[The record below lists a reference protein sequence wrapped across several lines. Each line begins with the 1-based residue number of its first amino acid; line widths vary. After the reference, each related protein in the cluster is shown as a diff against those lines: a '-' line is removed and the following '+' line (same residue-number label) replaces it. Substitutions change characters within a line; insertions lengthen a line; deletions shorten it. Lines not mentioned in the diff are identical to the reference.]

1 MSQEKLEKI
10 DLWVTQATREIE
22 LSEPGT
28 DRSQFPL
35 RDLFSSIA
43 EKSEGLEGLEEFHKC
58 AVHTNALI
66 EEILFSGENY
76 TADQLAALAGLA
88 AQLSSLRAG
97 ETTVFVEP
105 ASEAS
110 EVADVNGAPAEDLEK
125 IDNWISQASRE
136 ILLSEPGTDRSQFP
150 LRDLFSSIAEK
161 SEGLEGLEEFHKCA
175 VHTNALIEEILFS
188 GQNYTEAQLETLG
201 ALATQ
206 LEELRSG
213 SITKFTA
220 PAAAGASTPAEISL
234 EVPAASESAPEA
246 DDEFTSIDI
255 EADGDILH
263 EFSNEAREHLDN
275 IEQGILV
282 LEDQPDDAAMLS
294 SIFRAFHTFKGASGF
309 LRLMPVNRLS
319 HELENLLDLAR
330 SGKLVLNPFVIDLIL
345 EGRDVLKNF
354 TDELQLQ
361 LSGEKPVVPIH
372 VPVNKLVVRVK
383 AVIENPQEIPSAPEA
398 ERDEEPSPAESPKQA
413 TEGSGVKAVSTMM
426 KVDTRKFDSL
436 VELVGELVI
445 AQSQVSQHPDL
456 ANLHSQ
462 QLTRNLSQLSQI
474 ALELQK
480 IAMSLRMV
488 AIKGTFQKM
497 IRLVR
502 DLNASTG
509 KSVDLVIRGEDTEM
523 DRTMVEELADP
534 LMHMI
539 RNSVDH
545 GIETNE
551 KRLEAGKSEKGI
563 VRLSAFHQ
571 GGSIVVEIADDGAGL
586 NTKRIF
592 DKAVERG
599 IVTADASLSDKE
611 IFDLIFA
618 PGFSTAEK
626 ITGISGRGVGMDVVK
641 QNIAKMRGKIEID
654 SVPGKG
660 TTFRI
665 FLPLT
670 LAIIDGLI
678 ARVGEERYI
687 FPTLSVCESFRP
699 KPEMITTIQG
709 KGEVVKVRDRLCP
722 ILRLYNHFKITPRS
736 TDPCESLLI
745 VVESA
750 GQRRCIMVD
759 ELIGKQEVV
768 IKSLDERFKSNK
780 CVAGAAILGDGLV
793 GLILDPRELVQTGG
807 RNTQGPQA

>member
-10 DLWVTQATREIE
+10 DLWIAQATREIE
-22 LSEPGT
+22 LSEPST

-35 RDLFSSIA
+35 RDLFASIA
-43 EKSEGLEGLEEFHKC
+43 EKSGDLPGLEEFHK
-58 AVHTNALI
+58 AAKHTAELI
-66 EEILFSGENY
+66 ETILFSGESY
-76 TADQLAALAGLA
+76 TAGQLETLANLATQLAD
-88 AQLSSLRAG
+88 LRSGNA
-97 ETTVFVEP
+97 EAFVP
-105 ASEAS
+105 
-110 EVADVNGAPAEDLEK
+110 PAELAKSGDASAELEK
-125 IDNWISQASRE
+125 IDLWLSQASRE

-150 LRDLFSSIAEK
+150 LRDLFGSIEEK
-161 SEGLEGLEEFHKCA
+161 SRNLSGLEEFHKA
-175 VHTNALIEEILFS
+175 AEHTNALIEEILFS
-188 GQNYTEAQLETLG
+188 GKNYTAEQLETLG
-201 ALATQ
+201 ALASQ
-206 LEELRSG
+206 LEDLRSG
-213 SITKFTA
+213 NATVFNPPASAPKAASPIA
-220 PAAAGASTPAEISL
+220 PAAPNKAAAVAEV
-234 EVPAASESAPEA
+234 EG
-246 DDEFTSIDI
+246 DEYTSINL

-275 IEQGILV
+275 IEQGVLV
-282 LEDQPDDAAMLS
+282 LEDQPDDAEMLS

-345 EGRDVLKNF
+345 EGRDVLKKF

-361 LSGEKPVVPIH
+361 LSGEKPVEPIH
-372 VPVNKLVVRVK
+372 VAVNKLVQRVRG
-383 AVIENPQEIPSAPEA
+383 VIENPTAPPTEPKPSETEEGKPDAPA
-398 ERDEEPSPAESPKQA
+398 PKSSG
-413 TEGSGVKAVSTMM
+413 GSDSVKAVSNVM

-456 ANLHSQ
+456 VNLGSRQ
-462 QLTRNLSQLSQI
+462 VTRNLSQLSTI

-509 KSVDLVIRGEDTEM
+509 KSVDLVITGEDTEM

-545 GIETNE
+545 GIEPLE
-551 KRLEAGKSEKGI
+551 KRLESGKSEKGT

-586 NTKRIF
+586 NTRRIL

-599 IVTADASLSDKE
+599 IVPAGATLSDKE

-618 PGFSTAEK
+618 PGFSTAET

-654 SVPGKG
+654 SVPGAG

-678 ARVGEERYI
+678 ARVGDERFI

-699 KPEMITTIQG
+699 TPQMITRVQG

-722 ILRLYNHFKITPRS
+722 ILRLYDHFQITPR
-736 TDPCESLLI
+736 TTEPCEGLLI

-750 GQRRCIMVD
+750 NQRRCIMVD

-780 CVAGAAILGDGLV
+780 CVAGAAIMGDGRV
-793 GLILDPRELVQTGG
+793 GLILDARELVQAAAPAI
-807 RNTQGPQA
+807 NLA

>member
-10 DLWVTQATREIE
+10 DTWVAQA
-22 LSEPGT
+22 
-28 DRSQFPL
+28 
-35 RDLFSSIA
+35 A
-43 EKSEGLEGLEEFHKC
+43 
-58 AVHTNALI
+58 
-66 EEILFSGENY
+66 
-76 TADQLAALAGLA
+76 
-88 AQLSSLRAG
+88 
-97 ETTVFVEP
+97 
-105 ASEAS
+105 
-110 EVADVNGAPAEDLEK
+110 
-125 IDNWISQASRE
+125 RE

-150 LRDLFSSIAEK
+150 LRDILSSIAEK
-161 SEGLEGLEEFHKCA
+161 AECLPGLEEFHKCA
-175 VHTNALIEEILFS
+175 AHSAALIEEILFS
-188 GQNYTEAQLETLG
+188 GQPYTAEQLDVLG
-201 ALATQ
+201 SLAGQ
-206 LEELRSG
+206 LADLRSG
-213 SITKFTA
+213 NATA
-220 PAAAGASTPAEISL
+220 FVPPANPGTGSTEESKNTPDSSA
-234 EVPAASESAPEA
+234 ESAPTSEL
-246 DDEFTSIDI
+246 DEHTSIDI
-255 EADGDILH
+255 QADGDILH

-282 LEDQPDDAAMLS
+282 LEEQPGDAATLS

-330 SGKLVLNPFVIDLIL
+330 SEKLVLTPPIIDLIL

-361 LSGEKPVVPIH
+361 LSGEKPVTPIH
-372 VPVNKLVVRVK
+372 VPVNDLVERVRV
-383 AVIENPQEIPSAPEA
+383 VIENPAAATSSPEPIDA
-398 ERDEEPSPAESPKQA
+398 SGVASPKKTSA
-413 TEGSGVKAVSTMM
+413 SGEPLKAVSTVM

-445 AQSQVSQHPDL
+445 AQSQISQHPDL
-456 ANLHSQ
+456 ANLGSR
-462 QLTRNLSQLSQI
+462 QLARNLSQLSQI

-502 DLNASTG
+502 DLNAGTG
-509 KSVDLVIRGEDTEM
+509 KDVDLVISGEDTEM

-545 GIETNE
+545 GIESAD
-551 KRLEAGKSEKGI
+551 KRLAAGKSAKGT

-586 NTKRIF
+586 NTARILE
-592 DKAVERG
+592 KAIERG
-599 IVTADASLSDKE
+599 IVDPGATLSDSE
-611 IFDLIFA
+611 IHDLIFA

-654 SVPGKG
+654 SVSGRG

-699 KPEMITTIQG
+699 TPEMVTRVQG
-709 KGEVVKVRDRLCP
+709 KGEVVKVRDRLRP
-722 ILRLYNHFKITPRS
+722 ILRLYSHFNITPRT
-736 TDPCESLLI
+736 TDPCKGLLI

-750 GQRRCIMVD
+750 NQQRCVMVD

-780 CVAGAAILGDGLV
+780 CVAGAAILGDGRV
-793 GLILDPRELVQTGG
+793 GLILDPRELVQAGAL
-807 RNTQGPQA
+807 NAQAA

>member
-35 RDLFSSIA
+35 RDLFAIIA
-43 EKSEGLEGLEEFHKC
+43 EKSGDLAGLEEFHK
-58 AVHTNALI
+58 AARHTAEFI
-66 EEILFSGENY
+66 EKILFSGESY
-76 TADQLAALAGLA
+76 TAQQLQTLANLATQLAD
-88 AQLSSLRAG
+88 LRSGNA
-97 ETTVFVEP
+97 EAFVP
-105 ASEAS
+105 
-110 EVADVNGAPAEDLEK
+110 PAESPKSGDASAEIEK
-125 IDNWISQASRE
+125 IDLWLSQASRE

-150 LRDLFSSIAEK
+150 LRDLFGNIEEK
-161 SEGLEGLEEFHKCA
+161 SRHLPGLEEFHKA
-175 VHTNALIEEILFS
+175 AEHTNALIEEILFS
-188 GQNYTEAQLETLG
+188 GKNYTAEQLETLA
-201 ALATQ
+201 ALASQ
-206 LEELRSG
+206 LEDLRSG
-213 SITKFTA
+213 NATVFNPPASAPKAASPTA
-220 PAAAGASTPAEISL
+220 PKKAAAVAEV
-234 EVPAASESAPEA
+234 EG
-246 DDEFTSIDI
+246 DEYTSINL

-275 IEQGILV
+275 IEQGVLV

-330 SGKLVLNPFVIDLIL
+330 SGKLVLNPLVIDLIL
-345 EGRDVLKNF
+345 EGRDVLKKF
-354 TDELQLQ
+354 TEELQLQ
-361 LSGEKPVVPIH
+361 LSGEKPVEPIH
-372 VPVNKLVVRVK
+372 VPVNHLVQRVRV
-383 AVIENPQEIPSAPEA
+383 VIENPTAPPTALTPNNPEEGKPDAPPTPS
-398 ERDEEPSPAESPKQA
+398 STGGES
-413 TEGSGVKAVSTMM
+413 VKAVSNVM

-456 ANLHSQ
+456 VNLGSRQ
-462 QLTRNLSQLSQI
+462 VTRNLSQLSTI

-509 KSVDLVIRGEDTEM
+509 KSVDLVITGEDTEM

-545 GIETNE
+545 GIEPLE
-551 KRLEAGKSEKGI
+551 KRREAGKSEKGT

-571 GGSIVVEIADDGAGL
+571 GGSIVIEIADDGAGL
-586 NTKRIF
+586 NTRRIL

-599 IVTADASLSDKE
+599 IVPAGATLSDKE

-654 SVPGKG
+654 SVPGSG

-678 ARVGEERYI
+678 ARVGDERFI

-699 KPEMITTIQG
+699 TPQMITRVQG

-722 ILRLYNHFKITPRS
+722 ILRLYDHFQITPR
-736 TDPCESLLI
+736 TTEPCEGLLI

-750 GQRRCIMVD
+750 NQRRCIMVD

-780 CVAGAAILGDGLV
+780 CVAGAAIMGDGRV
-793 GLILDPRELVQTGG
+793 GLILDARELVHAAAPAI
-807 RNTQGPQA
+807 NLA

>member
-10 DLWVTQATREIE
+10 DLWVAQATREIE

-35 RDLFSSIA
+35 RDLFASIA
-43 EKSEGLEGLEEFHKC
+43 EKSGDLAGLEEFHK
-58 AVHTNALI
+58 AARHTAEFI
-66 EEILFSGENY
+66 ETILFSGESY
-76 TADQLAALAGLA
+76 TATQLGTLANLATQLAD
-88 AQLSSLRAG
+88 LRSGNA
-97 ETTVFVEP
+97 EAFVRPAEP
-105 ASEAS
+105 AKSEGAS
-110 EVADVNGAPAEDLEK
+110 SDLEK
-125 IDNWISQASRE
+125 IDLWLSQASRE

-150 LRDLFSSIAEK
+150 LRDLFGNIEEK
-161 SEGLEGLEEFHKCA
+161 SRNLPGLEEFHKA
-175 VHTNALIEEILFS
+175 AGHTNSLIEEILFS
-188 GQNYTEAQLETLG
+188 GKNYTAEQLETLA
-201 ALATQ
+201 ALAGQ

-213 SITKFTA
+213 NATVFNPPAPPTNAASPTA
-220 PAAAGASTPAEISL
+220 PAAPKKSAAAAAV
-234 EVPAASESAPEA
+234 EVEG
-246 DDEFTSIDI
+246 DEYTSINL

-275 IEQGILV
+275 IEQGVLV

-345 EGRDVLKNF
+345 EGRDVLKKF

-361 LSGEKPVVPIH
+361 LSGEKPVAPIH
-372 VPVNKLVVRVK
+372 VAVNKLVQRVRG
-383 AVIENPQEIPSAPEA
+383 VIENPTAPPTEPTRS
-398 ERDEEPSPAESPKQA
+398 ETEEGKPDAPASKSSG
-413 TEGSGVKAVSTMM
+413 GSDSVKAVSNVM

-456 ANLHSQ
+456 VNLGSRQ
-462 QLTRNLSQLSQI
+462 VTRNLSQLSTI

-509 KSVDLVIRGEDTEM
+509 KNVDLVITGEDTEM

-545 GIETNE
+545 GIEPLE
-551 KRLEAGKSEKGI
+551 KRLQSGKSEKGT

-586 NTKRIF
+586 NTRRIL

-599 IVTADASLSDKE
+599 IVPAGATLSDKE

-618 PGFSTAEK
+618 PGFSTAET
-626 ITGISGRGVGMDVVK
+626 ITGISGRGVGMDVV
-641 QNIAKMRGKIEID
+641 
-654 SVPGKG
+654 
-660 TTFRI
+660 
-665 FLPLT
+665 
-670 LAIIDGLI
+670 
-678 ARVGEERYI
+678 
-687 FPTLSVCESFRP
+687 
-699 KPEMITTIQG
+699 
-709 KGEVVKVRDRLCP
+709 
-722 ILRLYNHFKITPRS
+722 
-736 TDPCESLLI
+736 
-745 VVESA
+745 
-750 GQRRCIMVD
+750 
-759 ELIGKQEVV
+759 
-768 IKSLDERFKSNK
+768 
-780 CVAGAAILGDGLV
+780 
-793 GLILDPRELVQTGG
+793 
-807 RNTQGPQA
+807 

>member
-1 MSQEKLEKI
+1 MSQEILQKI
-10 DLWVTQATREIE
+10 DLWVVQATREVE

-35 RDLFSSIA
+35 RDLFSNIA
-43 EKSEGLEGLEEFHKC
+43 EKSAAIVGLEEFHKC
-58 AVHTNALI
+58 AAHTGTLV
-66 EEILFSGENY
+66 EEILFSGHCY
-76 TADQLAALAGLA
+76 TALQLDTLRGLA
-88 AQLSSLRAG
+88 AQLADLRSGDAS
-97 ETTVFVEP
+97 VFEP
-105 ASEAS
+105 PAASAPDS
-110 EVADVNGAPAEDLEK
+110 AVNEQLEK
-125 IDNWISQASRE
+125 IDLWLNQASRE

-150 LRDLFSSIAEK
+150 LRDLFSNIAEK
-161 SEGLEGLEEFHKCA
+161 SAAIVGLEEFHKGA
-175 VHTNALIEEILFS
+175 VHTNALVEEILFS
-188 GQNYTEAQLETLG
+188 GKPYSADQLDVLG
-201 ALATQ
+201 ALAAQ

-213 SITKFTA
+213 DKPVFVPPIA
-220 PAAAGASTPAEISL
+220 PAAAGSTAPPAIQ
-234 EVPAASESAPEA
+234 SAPPA
-246 DDEFTSIDI
+246 DEDETTSINI

-275 IEQGILV
+275 IEQGVLV
-282 LEDQPDDAAMLS
+282 LEDQPDDAATLS

-330 SGKLVLNPFVIDLIL
+330 SGKLVLNPAVIDLIL

-354 TDELQLQ
+354 TNELQLQ
-361 LSGEKPVVPIH
+361 LSGEKPVEPIH
-372 VPVNKLVVRVK
+372 VPVNDLVVRVRL
-383 AVIENPQEIPSAPEA
+383 VIENPAAPPVVA
-398 ERDEEPSPAESPKQA
+398 SPAAATAGGGEASPIKPIA
-413 TEGSGVKAVSTMM
+413 TSDSLKAVSTVM

-445 AQSQVSQHPDL
+445 AQSQISQHPDL
-456 ANLHSQ
+456 ISLASSPI
-462 QLTRNLSQLSQI
+462 TRNLSQLSQV

-497 IRLVR
+497 NRLVR
-502 DLNASTG
+502 DLNAGTG
-509 KSVDLVIRGEDTEM
+509 KNVDLVIRGEDTEM

-545 GIETNE
+545 GIEAPE
-551 KRLEAGKSEKGI
+551 KRLAAGKPEKGV

-571 GGSIVVEIADDGAGL
+571 GGSIIVEIADDGAGL
-586 NTKRIF
+586 NTTRIF

-599 IVTADASLSDKE
+599 IVSADASLSDKE

-641 QNIAKMRGKIEID
+641 QNIAKMRGKIEIE
-654 SVPGKG
+654 SVPGAG

-699 KPEMITTIQG
+699 VPSMISRVQG
-709 KGEVVKVRDRLCP
+709 KGEVVKVRDRQCP
-722 ILRLYNHFKITPRS
+722 ILRLYNHFNITPRT
-736 TDPCESLLI
+736 TDPCEGLLI

-750 GQRRCIMVD
+750 SQRRCIMVD

-768 IKSLDERFKSNK
+768 IKSLDERFKTNK
-780 CVAGAAILGDGLV
+780 CIAGAAILGDGLV
-793 GLILDPRELVQTGG
+793 GLILDPRELVQAGSLAS
-807 RNTQGPQA
+807 QAS